1 MPCATEVV
9 LVESEC
15 QPPEIVDCIFKLIR
29 STKTKESKMKASAN
43 NIELQIR
50 NAVIKLNRGK
60 MEIVRIRIFLVGK
73 SHFNLDQFLRE
84 APEMRDASWR
94 SGIFCK
100 WEEFE
105 AFLKEHGF
113 PHEYFEDV
121 QDIWEN
127 AVVY

>member
-1 MPCATEVV
+1 
-9 LVESEC
+9 
-15 QPPEIVDCIFKLIR
+15 
-29 STKTKESKMKASAN
+29 MKASPN
-43 NIELQIR
+43 NIKLQIR

-60 MEIVRIRIFLVGK
+60 MEI
-73 SHFNLDQFLRE
+73 DQFLRE